1 MEGLYMGTKTIS
13 ASDLRS
19 GLADAL
25 DSVNK
30 DEIIIVTRRGKKER
44 AIVDLDKLE
53 DLLAANDPEYLA
65 KIKEARSSKEYF
77 SHEDVFGDL

>member
-1 MEGLYMGTKTIS
+1 MGTKTIS

-25 DSVNK
+25 DTVSPN
-30 DEIIIVTRRGKKER
+30 DILIVTRRGKKER

-53 DLLAANDPEYLA
+53 DLLAASDPDYLA
-65 KIKEARSSKEYF
+65 KIKEARESEEYL

>member
-1 MEGLYMGTKTIS
+1 MGTKTIS

-25 DSVNK
+25 DAVNS
-30 DEIIIVTRRGKKER
+30 DDILIVTRRGKKER

-53 DLLAANDPEYLA
+53 DLLAASDTKYLA
-65 KIKEARSSKEYF
+65 QIKDARTSKDYL
-77 SHEDVFGDL
+77 SHEDVFGEL